1 MAAWGTALKPKGFG
15 KTSRKD
21 AWWIQG
27 VLTFIVLSSFLVYAT
42 WAAFQGANYH
52 YFNYLSPFYSPELF
66 GESPHRIFGPKPGW
80 WPGALPFSP
89 ALLILPFPALFRFT
103 CYYYRGA
110 YYKAFWADPPACGV
124 SEPRKGYT
132 GENGLPL
139 ILQNVHRYFM
149 YAALVFLLFLCH
161 DAFKSFW
168 FPDTAHM
175 AYSPKGLGPLPDV
188 PVKFGI
194 GLGSLVLTFNTCMLI
209 CYTLS
214 CHSFRHMVG
223 GRLDCLSK
231 KPTRLKCYSCVSGMN
246 TRHMLFA
253 WISLF
258 GVMFADLYVRM
269 LAMGNWHDVRFF

>member
-1 MAAWGTALKPKGFG
+1 MATPGNVLKPKGFG
-15 KTSRKD
+15 KTSRRD
-21 AWWIQG
+21 NWWLQG
-27 VLTFIVLSSFLVYAT
+27 LLTFIVLSSFIVYAT
-42 WAAFQGANYH
+42 WAAFQGTNYH

-80 WPGALPFSP
+80 WPGFLPFSP

-149 YAALVFLLFLCH
+149 YAAVLFLLFLWH
-161 DAFKSFW
+161 DAWKSFW
-168 FPDTAHM
+168 FPDVTQTP
-175 AYSPKGLGPLPDV
+175 YSPKGLGPFPEG
-188 PVKFGI
+188 PTHFGI
-194 GLGSLVLTFNTCMLI
+194 GLGSIVILANTTMLTL
-209 CYTLS
+209 YTLS
-214 CHSFRHMVG
+214 CHSFRHMIG
-223 GRLDCLSK
+223 GKLDCLSK
-231 KPTRLKCYSCVSGMN
+231 KPTKLKCYSCVSGLN

-258 GVMFADLYVRM
+258 GVMLADLYVRM
-269 LAMGNWHDVRFF
+269 CAMGIWHDVRLI